1 MRLRVLGCS
10 GGFGFGLRTSAFLVD
25 DDVLIDAGTG
35 VGDLT
40 YDEMRCIDHV
50 FVTHSHLDHV
60 ASIPLL
66 VDTLLG
72 ERHEPL
78 VVHAQQTTI
87 DALRAHLF
95 NGQIWPDFTTLPS
108 LEAPALRFEAIEPGE
123 VARVGQRRFEA
134 IEVNHAVAA
143 VAFRCAGETGSFCF
157 SGDTSTN
164 DTLWPAL
171 NAAGP
176 LDWLIVELG
185 FPNRESE
192 LADLAKHYCPTL
204 LARDLAKLDACPPI
218 AVTHLKAGSEAET
231 MAELEAAL
239 PQYRL
244 LRLQGGESF
253 QL

>member
-25 DDVLIDAGTG
+25 DDILIDAGTG

-40 YDEMRCIDHV
+40 YEEMCRIERI

-60 ASIPLL
+60 TSIPLL
-66 VDTLLG
+66 VDTLLD
-72 ERHEPL
+72 ERDTPL
-78 VVHAQQTTI
+78 VVHAPQATI
-87 DALRAHLF
+87 EALRTHLF
-95 NGQIWPDFTTLPS
+95 NGQIWPDFTALPNP
-108 LEAPALRFEAIEPGE
+108 EAPALRFEAIEPGE
-123 VARVGQRRFEA
+123 TAWVGDRCLQA
-134 IEVNHAVAA
+134 IPVNHTVPAVAY
-143 VAFRCAGETGSFCF
+143 RCSWGSSAFCF

-176 LDWLIVELG
+176 LDMLIVEVG
-185 FPNRESE
+185 FPNRERE
-192 LADLAKHYCPTL
+192 LADVAKHYCPEL
-204 LARDLAKLDACPPI
+204 LAHDLAKLATAPPI

-239 PQYRL
+239 PGYQL
-244 LRLQGGESF
+244 HRLQGGEAF
-253 QL
+253 HI